1 LQGDENIT
9 GVLMPIQ
16 QVHVENFKSFSE
28 LDIDLSRFNVVIGS
42 NAAGKSNFISIF
54 KFLRDIAR
62 HGLANAIALQG
73 GSEYIRN
80 ARIGN
85 GRDLV
90 IRISY
95 TPDQKLEIIDHKTGE
110 NALLGIQ
117 SCESSYE
124 FAIRFDAEGDGFVI
138 TRDRLVI
145 GCEVSSCEQKE
156 PGVFDT
162 CTLGHGEIQVTNEQG
177 NVKFAV
183 QIPDGCPLSENDVI
197 PVFFRGVQL
206 RKQALLLESSY
217 AYPLPH
223 VEKFFDRIAI
233 YDIDPKLPKR
243 GAVITGKRDL
253 EEDASNL
260 AVVVKTIIED
270 PEKKRKFS
278 NLLHDTLPFVEDFSV
293 QKFMD
298 VSLILTLR
306 ERYARSHDL
315 PASSLSD
322 GTITIFALIIALYF
336 EDKPFVVI
344 EEPVRHIHP
353 FLVARVMAMMKES
366 SERRQLMITTH
377 STEVV
382 KHVSLGDILLITRDR
397 EGFSVISRPADKE
410 EVRTFLENEI
420 GIEELFVQNLLGL

>member
-1 LQGDENIT
+1 
-9 GVLMPIQ
+9 MPIH

-62 HGLANAIALQG
+62 HGLVNAIAMQG

-80 ARIGN
+80 ANIGHA
-85 GRDLV
+85 RDLV
-90 IRISY
+90 VRVSY
-95 TPDQKLEIIDHKTGE
+95 TPDQNLGIIDDKSRE
-110 NALLGIQ
+110 NTFLGIQ

-124 FAIRFDAEGDGFVI
+124 FAIRFDADGDGFAI
-138 TRDRLVI
+138 MTDRLVI
-145 GCEVSSCEQKE
+145 GCEVSSCERK
-156 PGVFDT
+156 GT
-162 CTLGHGEIQVTNEQG
+162 GYTKNHALGRGEIQVTNEKG

-183 QIPDGCPLSENDVI
+183 HLPEGCPIAENDII
-197 PVFFRGVQL
+197 PAFFRGVHL
-206 RKQALLLESSY
+206 PEHALLLESPY

-223 VEKFFDRIAI
+223 VEKFFDRIAV

-253 EEDASNL
+253 EEDAGNL
-260 AVVVKTIIED
+260 AVVVKTIID
-270 PEKKRKFS
+270 NPEKKRKFS
-278 NLLHDTLPFVEDFSV
+278 NLLRDVMPFVEDFSV
-293 QKFMD
+293 KKFMD

-306 ERYARSHDL
+306 ERYAKSHDL
-315 PASSLSD
+315 PASSMSD

-336 EDKPFVVI
+336 EDKPFIVI
-344 EEPVRHIHP
+344 EEPVSHIHP

-382 KHVSLGDILLITRDR
+382 KHVSLEDILLLSRDS
-397 EGFSVISRPADKE
+397 EGFSIISRPADKE

-420 GIEELFVQNLLGL
+420 GIEELYVQNLLGL